1 MVRKILKNM
10 VCHVRRRGEN
20 LNLVAEAAS
29 VSNRAQSASLIA
41 DSAMTYLMMAMAG
54 SLGGVMSQN
63 SEPRGGLMDV

>member
-1 MVRKILKNM
+1 MVRKILQNM
-10 VCHVRRRGEN
+10 IRNVRRRGRN

-63 SEPRGGLMDV
+63 SEPRGGMMDV